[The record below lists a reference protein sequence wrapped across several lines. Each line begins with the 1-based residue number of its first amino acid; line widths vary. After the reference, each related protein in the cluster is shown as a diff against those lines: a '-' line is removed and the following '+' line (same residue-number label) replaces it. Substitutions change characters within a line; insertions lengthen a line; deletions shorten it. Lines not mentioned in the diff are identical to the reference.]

1 MTNSHLKLQQ
11 CAGKAEIHEGRH
23 PLVHKLMG
31 FTQKTFKQST
41 QAPPQEYPQ
50 QDSNL

>member
-1 MTNSHLKLQQ
+1 MTNSHSGLQHYV
-11 CAGKAEIHEGRH
+11 GNAEIYESRL